1 MIFHRPLKS
10 AVTDKHIFLR
20 AEMHIVLQAIQILLF
35 KKGYVEVQ
43 YDRGH
48 NNDDSI
54 NQDGMFCMY
63 RREITLELIT
73 EQTT

>member
-1 MIFHRPLKS
+1 
-10 AVTDKHIFLR
+10 
-20 AEMHIVLQAIQILLF
+20 MHIVLQAIQILLF

-48 NNDDSI
+48 NNDDPI

-73 EQTT
+73 QQTT